1 MSLRKIEWKNVP
13 LRSKLIL
20 FIVVG
25 VLMVLV
31 TSTAVIISTVTNQEV
46 GLAYDQSIE
55 QARGYANHFDVDMRK
70 NHAIGQTIANSLAA
84 YETADRDEVNDILKE
99 LAEENPDLLGTYVCY
114 EPNAFDGRD
123 SAFVNEP
130 GHDSTGRFIP
140 YWNRIDGKLQLDP
153 LLDYETSDYYQLPK
167 QTQEDHII
175 DPYFY
180 EGVFIVSYVTPIIKE
195 GEFIGIG
202 GVDVSLTYLDEV
214 VSEVKAFDTG
224 YAFMTGNTGILIS
237 QPEQKDWIGYKTLYD
252 FNVPEITAMADDI
265 KKGKSGYIDTIDPT
279 TGKEV
284 VMFYEP
290 IRTGDF
296 SFILVVPKEEMLA
309 GVVELRNNLIVISAI
324 SIIFMTG
331 LAAIIAGFVTRPIN
345 EIVASFKDVS
355 DAAVGGKIYARADTD
370 VDIDFKDIPSGLN
383 EILDAFTKPM
393 AETMRVT
400 NRLSKGELETR
411 VKPGFK
417 GDFKDLGDSL
427 DIFAE
432 KLNSIIDESNSVLI
446 AFQKEDFTREIRIK
460 GEGDFR
466 ILTDGIEETRQ
477 ALYRITSEQKK
488 AKQELIKY
496 AEELEHSNQMKQEME
511 RVIESSPVVVFKWR
525 AEKGWPIEFVSKN
538 ISQFGYSIEDFAS
551 EKVRYADVVH
561 PQDLLRV
568 EAELQRR
575 CDEGYSEFNIEYR
588 LLTKQ
593 GNAVWV
599 DERTFIRRDEDR
611 NVNYLQGIVVNID
624 ERKRA
629 EEALIK
635 IEDIRKK
642 EIHHRIKNNLQ
653 VISTLLYLESDKFK
667 DKKVKDAFRDSQD
680 RVRTMALVH
689 EKLYQSED
697 MESIDFA
704 DYSKNLINYL
714 SQSYVV
720 GNRDIEIVLN
730 VEDIFLNMDTAVPLG
745 IIINELVS
753 NSLKYAFK
761 DQNEKGIIYVDI
773 KHSGDNF
780 TLTVCD
786 NGCGIPGDIDFR
798 ETESLGLQLVT
809 NLVEQID
816 GTITL
821 EKQKGTKFIIQFT
834 EEKYE
839 I

>member
-1 MSLRKIEWKNVP
+1 MALRKIEWKNVP

-20 FIVVG
+20 FIVIG
-25 VLMVLV
+25 VLLVLV

-46 GLAYDQSIE
+46 DLAYEQSIE
-55 QARGYANHFDVDMRK
+55 KSRGYANQFDVDMRK
-70 NHAIGQTIANSLAA
+70 NHAIGKTIANSMAA
-84 YETADRDEVNDILKE
+84 YETADRDEVNEILKE
-99 LAEENPDLLGTYVCY
+99 IAVENPDLLGTYVCY
-114 EPNAFDGRD
+114 EPNAFDGND
-123 SAFVNEP
+123 ITFVDTQ

-140 YWNRIDGKLQLDP
+140 YWNRINGDLQLDP
-153 LLDYETSDYYQLPK
+153 LLNYDTSDYYQLPK
-167 QTQEDHII
+167 ILKEDQII

-195 GEFIGIG
+195 GKFIGIG

-224 YAFMTGNTGILIS
+224 YAFMTGNTGILVS

-252 FNVPEITAMADDI
+252 FDVPEITTMADDI
-265 KKGKSGYIDTIDPT
+265 KVGEGGYIDTIDPT

-290 IRTGDF
+290 IKTGDF

-309 GVVELRNNLIVISAI
+309 GVVELRNNLIVISTI

-331 LAAIIAGFVTRPIN
+331 LAALIAGFVTRPIN
-345 EIVASFKDVS
+345 AIVASFKDVS
-355 DAAVGGKIYARADTD
+355 DAAVGGKIYARADTE
-370 VDIDFKDIPSGLN
+370 VDIDFKDIPLGLN

-393 AETMRVT
+393 ADTMRVA
-400 NRLSKGELETR
+400 NGLAKGELETR
-411 VKPGFK
+411 IAPGLK
-417 GDFKDLGDSL
+417 GDFKDLGDTL
-427 DIFAE
+427 DRFAE
-432 KLNSIIDESNSVLI
+432 KLNNIIDESNSVLM
-446 AFQKEDFTREIRIK
+446 AFQREDFTHQISIK
-460 GEGDFR
+460 GEGDFK

-477 ALYRITSEQKK
+477 ALYKITSEQKK

-496 AEELEHSNQMKQEME
+496 AEELEHSNQMKEEME
-511 RVIESSPVVVFKWR
+511 HVIENSPVVVFKWKP
-525 AEKGWPIEFVSKN
+525 EKGWPIEFVSKN
-538 ISQFGYSIEDFAS
+538 ISQFGYSLEDFES
-551 EKVRYADVVH
+551 GKVKYGDIVH
-561 PQDLLRV
+561 PQDLARV

-575 CDEGYSEFNIEYR
+575 CDEGYSKFNIEYR
-588 LLTKQ
+588 ILTKY
-593 GNAVWV
+593 GTVLWA
-599 DERTFIRRDEDR
+599 DERTFIRRDEDG
-611 NVNYLQGIVVNID
+611 NVNYLQGIIVNID

-667 DKKVKDAFRDSQD
+667 DKKVKEAFRDSQD

-704 DYSKNLINYL
+704 DYTKNLINYL

-720 GNRDIEIVLN
+720 GDRDIKIDLK

-761 DQNEKGIIYVDI
+761 DKGEKGIISVDI
-773 KHSGDNF
+773 KHSGDDF

-786 NGCGIPGDIDFR
+786 NGCGIPEDIDFR
-798 ETESLGLQLVT
+798 DTESLGLQLVT

-821 EKQKGTKFIIQFT
+821 DKETGTKFTIIFT
-834 EEKYE
+834 EEKYD

>member
-1 MSLRKIEWKNVP
+1 MALRKLEWKNVP

-20 FIVVG
+20 FIVIG
-25 VLMVLV
+25 VLLVLV
-31 TSTAVIISTVTNQEV
+31 TSTAVIISTVTSQEV
-46 GLAYDQSIE
+46 DLAYEQSIE
-55 QARGYANHFDVDMRK
+55 KSRGYANQFDVDMRK
-70 NHAIGQTIANSLAA
+70 NHAIGQTIADSMAA
-84 YETADRDEVNDILKE
+84 YETADRDEVNEILKE
-99 LAEENPDLLGTYVCY
+99 IAVKNPDLLGTYVCY
-114 EPNAFDGRD
+114 EPNAFDGND
-123 SAFVNEP
+123 MAFVNAQ
-130 GHDSTGRFIP
+130 GHDPTGRFIP
-140 YWNRIDGKLQLDP
+140 YWNRISGDLQLDP
-153 LLDYETSDYYQLPK
+153 LLNYDTSDYYQLPK
-167 QTQEDHII
+167 KLKVDQII

-180 EGVFIVSYVTPIIKE
+180 EGVFIVSYVTPIIKDE
-195 GEFIGIG
+195 EFVGIG

-252 FNVPEITAMADDI
+252 FDVPEITAMADDI
-265 KKGKSGYIDTIDPT
+265 KNGGDGYIDTIDPT

-290 IRTGDF
+290 IKTGNF

-309 GVVELRNNLIVISAI
+309 GVVELRNNLIVISTI

-331 LAAIIAGFVTRPIN
+331 LAALIAGFVTRPIN
-345 EIVASFKDVS
+345 DIVASFKDVS

-393 AETMRVT
+393 AETMRVA
-400 NRLSKGELETR
+400 NGLAKGELETR
-411 VKPGFK
+411 VNPGLK
-417 GDFKDLGDSL
+417 GDFKDLGDGL
-427 DIFAE
+427 DRFAE
-432 KLNSIIDESNSVLI
+432 KINNIIDESNSVLM
-446 AFQKEDFTREIRIK
+446 AFQKEDFTHKISIK

-477 ALYRITSEQKK
+477 ALYKITSEQKK

-496 AEELEHSNQMKQEME
+496 AEDLEHSNQMKEEME
-511 RVIESSPVVVFKWR
+511 RVIENSPVVVFKWKP
-525 AEKGWPIEFVSKN
+525 EKGWPIEFVSKN
-538 ISQFGYSIEDFAS
+538 ISQFGYSLEDFKS
-551 EKVRYADVVH
+551 GKVTYADIVH
-561 PQDLLRV
+561 PQDLARV
-568 EAELQRR
+568 EAELQKR
-575 CDEGYSEFNIEYR
+575 CDEGDTKFNIEYR
-588 LLTKQ
+588 ILTKY
-593 GNAVWV
+593 GNILWA
-599 DERTFIRRDEDR
+599 DERTFIRRDEEG
-611 NVNYLQGIVVNID
+611 NVNYLQGIIVNID

-667 DKKVKDAFRDSQD
+667 DKKVKEAFRDSQD

-720 GNRDIEIVLN
+720 GNRDIKIDLK

-761 DQNEKGIIYVDI
+761 DKKEKGIISVDI
-773 KHSGDNF
+773 KRAGDNF

-786 NGCGIPGDIDFR
+786 NGSGIPEEIDFR
-798 ETESLGLQLVT
+798 DTESLGLQLVT

-821 EKQKGTKFIIQFT
+821 DKDKGTKFIIEFT

-839 I
+839 L

>member
-1 MSLRKIEWKNVP
+1 MALRKIEWKNVP

-20 FIVVG
+20 FIVIG
-25 VLMVLV
+25 VLLVLV

-46 GLAYDQSIE
+46 DLAYEQSIE
-55 QARGYANHFDVDMRK
+55 KSRGYANQFDVDMRK

-99 LAEENPDLLGTYVCY
+99 LAVKNPDLLGTYVCY
-114 EPNAFDGRD
+114 EPNAFDGNDRT
-123 SAFVNEP
+123 FVNAP

-140 YWNRIDGKLQLDP
+140 YWNRISGDLQLDP
-153 LLDYETSDYYQLPK
+153 LLNYDTSDYYQLPK
-167 QTQEDHII
+167 KLKEEQII

-180 EGVFIVSYVTPIIKE
+180 EGVFIVSYVTPIIKD

-224 YAFMTGNTGILIS
+224 YAFMTGNTGILVS

-265 KKGKSGYIDTIDPT
+265 KGGEGGYIDTIDPT

-290 IRTGDF
+290 IKTGDF

-309 GVVELRNNLIVISAI
+309 GVVELRNNLIVISTI

-331 LAAIIAGFVTRPIN
+331 LAALIAGFVTRPIK

-393 AETMRVT
+393 AETMHVA
-400 NRLSKGELETR
+400 NGLAKGELKTR
-411 VKPGFK
+411 VTPGLK
-417 GDFKDLGDSL
+417 GDFKDLGDTL
-427 DIFAE
+427 DRFAE
-432 KLNSIIDESNSVLI
+432 KLNNIIDESNSVLM
-446 AFQKEDFTREIRIK
+446 AFQKEDFTQKISIK

-477 ALYRITSEQKK
+477 ALYKITTEQKK

-496 AEELEHSNQMKQEME
+496 AEELEHSNQMKEEME
-511 RVIESSPVVVFKWR
+511 RVVENSPVIVFKWK

-538 ISQFGYSIEDFAS
+538 ISQFGYSLEDFAS
-551 EKVRYADVVH
+551 GKVKYGDIVH
-561 PQDLLRV
+561 PQDLPRV
-568 EAELQRR
+568 EAELQKK
-575 CDEGYSEFNIEYR
+575 CDEGYNQFNIEYR
-588 LLTKQ
+588 ILTKY
-593 GNAVWV
+593 GTVLWA
-599 DERTFIRRDEDR
+599 DERTFIRRDEDG
-611 NVNYLQGIVVNID
+611 NVNYLQGIIVNID

-667 DKKVKDAFRDSQD
+667 DKKVKEAFRDSQD

-704 DYSKNLINYL
+704 DYTKNLINYL

-720 GNRDIEIVLN
+720 GNRDIKIDLK

-753 NSLKYAFK
+753 NSLKYAFEDKK
-761 DQNEKGIIYVDI
+761 DKGTISVDI
-773 KHSGDNF
+773 KHAGDNF

-786 NGCGIPGDIDFR
+786 NGCGIPEDIDFR

-821 EKQKGTKFIIQFT
+821 DKEKGTKFIIQFT